1 MFLVYCPGELKMSF
15 HNYGIFFKHPRTEK
29 HGLESL
35 SPDWRIISSSKNSD
49 DPLDKWYINIEVI
62 NKDNVLDPEQIKD
75 FLDKHWNSQKKL
87 LKLQEHGSVWKL
99 ATNVKDCDTE
109 VSHFRSE
116 YKGKMEKYEDER
128 TGELTY
134 YIEQKDYPDAILKIP
149 LYATLGKDLIK
160 SDCEDNEW
168 ECAFIFNEM
177 SKMFDILK
185 INLD

>member
-1 MFLVYCPGELKMSF
+1 MDKGITI

-35 SPDWRIISSSKNSD
+35 SPDWKVLASSKD
-49 DPLDKWYINIEVI
+49 GEDPLDKWYINIEGI
-62 NKDNVLDPEQIKD
+62 NLDKDIDPEQIKD

-87 LKLQEHGSVWKL
+87 LKLQECGSIWKL

-109 VSHFRSE
+109 LSHFRSE
-116 YKGKMEKYEDER
+116 YIGKMKKYEDER

-134 YIEQKDYPDAILKIP
+134 YIEQKNCRDATLKIP
-149 LYATLGKDLIK
+149 LYATLGKKLIK
-160 SDCEDNEW
+160 SDCRDLLW
-168 ECAFIFNEM
+168 EYAFIFDEKTKKFEM
-177 SKMFDILK
+177 LK